1 MELSEMQ
8 FLVAEDHDF
17 QRRSLVRML
26 GDLGAKQVLE
36 AADGRGALDYF
47 SDLTQPLDVIICDL
61 DMPGMDGMELIRHI
75 GKSGAPASIILTSA
89 LDHTLISSVG
99 EMARA
104 YGINVIGVIDK
115 PANPA
120 KLLELIR
127 LHGGNRD
134 NIRRAAP
141 GTMRFSAGE
150 LRSALQAG
158 QFVPC
163 YQPQVE
169 FAGGRLAGVE
179 VRARWRH
186 PELGLLSPAQFAEP
200 LVAAGLTGALTR
212 TMIESAA
219 QARAAWAR
227 AGLDLT
233 AALALPA
240 QMLDTPTIAADLAA
254 WIAPS
259 GSTPR
264 NITLEI
270 TDLGAA
276 SSTPAVLENLARLR
290 IRDFGIAV
298 EDGGA
303 GTCSVQFLTRSPF
316 TCLKIGREVV
326 HDAARQERLRQIIE
340 ARIAMAARLDF
351 RTIACQIGNRHEW
364 DRLASL
370 GCNLAQGDF
379 IAPAMEAAAIPAW
392 ASRWT
397 LAD

>member
-1 MELSEMQ
+1 MQ

-26 GDLGAKQVLE
+26 GELGARQVLE
-36 AADGRGALDYF
+36 AADGHGALDYF
-47 SDLTQPLDVIICDL
+47 ADLTQPLDIIICDL

-89 LDHTLISSVG
+89 LDHTLLSSVG

-115 PANPA
+115 PATPA

-127 LHGGNRD
+127 LHGSNHETM
-134 NIRRAAP
+134 RRAAP
-141 GTMRFSAGE
+141 GAMRFSAAEMRG
-150 LRSALQAG
+150 ALQTG
-158 QFVPC
+158 QFEPF
-163 YQPQVE
+163 YRPQVE
-169 FAGGRLAGVE
+169 FAGGRLVGAE
-179 VRARWRH
+179 VRARWCH

-200 LVAAGLTGALTR
+200 LAAAGLIGALTR
-212 TMIESAA
+212 TIVEGAA

-233 AALALPA
+233 VSVALPSQLLEA
-240 QMLDTPTIAADLAA
+240 PTIAADLAA

-259 GSTPR
+259 GSVPR

-270 TDLGAA
+270 TDLGATA
-276 SSTPAVLENLARLR
+276 SAPGVLENLARLR
-290 IRDFGIAV
+290 VKTFGIAV
-298 EDGGA
+298 EDCGA
-303 GTCSVQFLTRSPF
+303 DTCSVQLLTRYPF
-316 TCLKIGREVV
+316 TCLKIGRAVV
-326 HDAARQERLRQIIE
+326 NDTARQERLRQIIE

-351 RTIACQIGNRHEW
+351 KTIACQIENRDEW
-364 DRLASL
+364 DRLAKL

-379 IAPAMEAAAIPAW
+379 IAPMMQAAAIPAW